1 MVRKWVLFLFG
12 LIFFLEGIITIG
24 LYLWLTSPLGAI
36 RIMRSKEFLQMI
48 FGLFLIYMAIGRR
61 DDRES

>member
-24 LYLWLTSPLGAI
+24 LYLWLTSPLGAM
-36 RIMRSKEFLQMI
+36 RIMRSKEFLQII

>member
-24 LYLWLTSPLGAI
+24 LYLWLIRPLSLL
-36 RIMRSKEFLQMI
+36 RVMRSDEFLEII

-61 DDRES
+61 DDHES

>member
-36 RIMRSKEFLQMI
+36 RIMRSKEFLQII